1 MYGFRHSCLPG
12 VWCVFRNRYI
22 WPLTLQPVPLFHVC
36 GLSHYFCY
44 SGEVRHLPEDKPV
57 LQIENLRKSYAS
69 DSARV
74 DVLKGL
80 SVTVM
85 QGEVVGVV
93 GASGVGKTT
102 FLHIIG
108 TLDRPCGGR
117 VLHFGQ
123 DVFEWPDSR
132 LSRFRNSDLG
142 FVFQFHHLLP
152 EFSALENVMMPCL
165 VAGSSRSEARLKAS
179 DILERLGLASRESHR
194 TGQLSGGEQQRVALA
209 RAMVQR
215 PRLLLADEPTGNL
228 DEKTGEHVADLIF
241 SLNRQYGTTVII
253 VTHNLTLARRMDRC
267 IGIHEGT
274 AVELTRD
281 DLVRFGVGAV

>member
-1 MYGFRHSCLPG
+1 M
-12 VWCVFRNRYI
+12 
-22 WPLTLQPVPLFHVC
+22 
-36 GLSHYFCY
+36 
-44 SGEVRHLPEDKPV
+44 
-57 LQIENLRKSYAS
+57 
-69 DSARV
+69 
-74 DVLKGL
+74 LKGL
-80 SVTVM
+80 SVTVR

-123 DVFEWPDSR
+123 DVFTWPDSK
-132 LSRFRNSDLG
+132 LSRFRNRDLG

-152 EFSALENVMMPCL
+152 EFTALENVMMPCL
-165 VAGSSRSEARLKAS
+165 VAGSRRSEARKRAS
-179 DILERLGLASRESHR
+179 EILDRLGLDSRSSHR

-209 RAMVQR
+209 RAMVRR

-228 DEKTGEHVADLIF
+228 DEKTGEQVADLIF
-241 SLNRQYGTTVII
+241 SLNRQYGTTVVI

-267 IGIHEGT
+267 IGIAGGR
-274 AVELTRD
+274 AVELASD
-281 DLVRFGVGAV
+281 DLARFGVRPV

>member
-1 MYGFRHSCLPG
+1 
-12 VWCVFRNRYI
+12 
-22 WPLTLQPVPLFHVC
+22 
-36 GLSHYFCY
+36 
-44 SGEVRHLPEDKPV
+44 
-57 LQIENLRKSYAS
+57 
-69 DSARV
+69 V

-179 DILERLGLASRESHR
+179 DILGRLGLASRESHR

>member
-1 MYGFRHSCLPG
+1 MF
-12 VWCVFRNRYI
+12 
-22 WPLTLQPVPLFHVC
+22 
-36 GLSHYFCY
+36 
-44 SGEVRHLPEDKPV
+44 GEVRHLPEDKPI
-57 LQIENLRKSYAS
+57 LQIENLQKSYVT

-80 SVTVM
+80 SVTVT

-108 TLDRPCGGR
+108 TLDRPCSGT

-123 DVFEWPDSR
+123 DVFAWPDAR
-132 LSRFRNSDLG
+132 LSRFRNTDLG

-165 VAGSSRSEARLKAS
+165 VAGSSRARAKAEAV
-179 DILERLGLASRESHR
+179 DILERMGLASRENHR

-209 RAMVQR
+209 RAMVKR

-228 DEKTGEHVADLIF
+228 DEKTGGHVADLIF
-241 SLNRQYGTTVII
+241 SLNQHYGTTVII
-253 VTHNLTLARRMDRC
+253 VTHNLTLARRMNRC
-267 IGIHEGT
+267 IGIREGT
-274 AVELTRD
+274 AVELARN
-281 DLVRFGVGAV
+281 DLVRFGVGSG